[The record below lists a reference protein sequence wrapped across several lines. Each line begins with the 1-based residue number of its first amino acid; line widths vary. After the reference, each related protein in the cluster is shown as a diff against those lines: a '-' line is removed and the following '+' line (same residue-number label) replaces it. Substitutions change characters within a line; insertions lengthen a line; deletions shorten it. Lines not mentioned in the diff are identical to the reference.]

1 MKDVSDEYER
11 LTGTKPIALTCTFN
25 KRTHGWRLVK
35 SNGKAYE
42 LPYRAYFGTDLEY
55 ACMISNAVQHLLE
68 SNEIAGAQPTKTK
81 KTTKKEKKQMKNDCT
96 LAEAMYQ
103 SKVEAI
109 QDETKDKKKALDAEE
124 QEKLAKAYM
133 DLELESMLEHVDA
146 WAEELFARYE
156 ALHRKGFADELA
168 VEILKIYISNH

>member
-1 MKDVSDEYER
+1 ME
-11 LTGTKPIALTCTFN
+11 
-25 KRTHGWRLVK
+25 
-35 SNGKAYE
+35 
-42 LPYRAYFGTDLEY
+42 
-55 ACMISNAVQHLLE
+55 
-68 SNEIAGAQPTKTK
+68 
-81 KTTKKEKKQMKNDCT
+81 NDCT
-96 LAEAMYQ
+96 LAKAMYQ
-103 SKVEAI
+103 SKVDAI
-109 QDETKDKKKALDAEE
+109 QDETKSKKKALDAEE

>member
-1 MKDVSDEYER
+1 MLKDTHAECMR
-11 LTGTKPIALTCTFN
+11 LAGEIGLLTCTFDLERN
-25 KRTHGWRLVK
+25 CWVIERTDTGKRYSL
-35 SNGKAYE
+35 SSD
-42 LPYRAYFGTDLEY
+42 AYFKCGMEY
-55 ACMISNAVQHLLE
+55 ARMIERIVRSLYYK
-68 SNEIAGAQPTKTK
+68 EIANMSIVNSLII
-81 KTTKKEKKQMKNDCT
+81 KKEKKQMENDYT
-96 LAEAMYQ
+96 LAKAMYQ

-124 QEKLAKAYM
+124 HEKLAKAYM
-133 DLELESMLEHVDA
+133 DLELESMLENVDK